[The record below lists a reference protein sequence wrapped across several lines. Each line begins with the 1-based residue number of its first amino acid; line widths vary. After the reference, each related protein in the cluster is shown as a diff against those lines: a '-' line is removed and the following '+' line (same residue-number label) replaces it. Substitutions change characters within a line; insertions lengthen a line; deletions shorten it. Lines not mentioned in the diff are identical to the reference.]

1 VLAAIRRAARAASA
15 PTARFSMAAP
25 TIGSTRMTK
34 FSSSPWRETREAVKN
49 LDEIVSVEGLDG
61 VYVGPSD
68 LSLSMGKTPTLDPQD
83 PEVLAAI
90 KAICAGTR
98 KRGKIAGV
106 HTDGAKTAI
115 RRFGEGYQLCTILS
129 DARLMANAAAAAVRE
144 ARGQM
149 AQAGAKTY

>member
-1 VLAAIRRAARAASA
+1 VFA
-15 PTARFSMAAP
+15 MV
-25 TIGSTRMTK
+25 
-34 FSSSPWRETREAVKN
+34 ETREAVKN

-68 LSLSMGKTPTLDPQD
+68 LSLSMGKTPTLDPQE

-106 HTDGAKTAI
+106 HTDGAKSHSTF
-115 RRFGEGYQLCTILS
+115 RRGTPALHDSQRGAADGECRS
-129 DARLMANAAAAAVRE
+129 RRC
-144 ARGQM
+144 ARGARPDGTGGRQDLLM
-149 AQAGAKTY
+149 YPPRTVIPVRGHIRPRIELGASQRTNA

>member
-1 VLAAIRRAARAASA
+1 MSLEQ
-15 PTARFSMAAP
+15 
-25 TIGSTRMTK
+25 TRGRDHD
-34 FSSSPWRETREAVKN
+34 PCHEGGEAG
-49 LDEIVSVEGLDG
+49 EQQQI
-61 VYVGPSD
+61 

-98 KRGKIAGV
+98 KCGKIAGV

-129 DARLMANAAAAAVRE
+129 DARLMANAAAAGVRA
-144 ARGQM
+144 ARVQM

>member
-1 VLAAIRRAARAASA
+1 LVFA
-15 PTARFSMAAP
+15 MV
-25 TIGSTRMTK
+25 
-34 FSSSPWRETREAVKN
+34 ETREAVKN

-98 KRGKIAGV
+98 KRSKIAGV
-106 HTDGAKTAI
+106 HTDGAKSHSTFGRGIPALHDSE
-115 RRFGEGYQLCTILS
+115 RRAADGKCRS
-129 DARLMANAAAAAVRE
+129 RRCARRAARRHRRAPRLIDVPH
-144 ARGQM
+144 
-149 AQAGAKTY
+149 TP